1 MADVPFEQK
10 LKALTE
16 SVGRPNFVIYGWQ
29 DEDGKVMTSFSMSK
43 MKPNVVVKAVL
54 RVLDMIVTKTIK

>member
-16 SVGRPNFVIYGWQ
+16 SVGRPNFVIYGIQ
-29 DEDGKVMTSFSMSK
+29 SEDGKVMTSFSMSK

-54 RVLDMIVTKTIK
+54 KVLDMIVTKTIK